1 MHLKLKAEFL
11 ISLKKKKSSTI
22 FALSRAHTHI
32 LFTYNILSYCV
43 VGADWNGKM
52 QLSSISIL
60 RDCIFFLFF
69 KKIFFFL
76 VLVKSSVMSDSLL
89 SPLLNEQ
96 PLEKEER
103 KKREEKRPVCY
114 FLS

>member
-1 MHLKLKAEFL
+1 
-11 ISLKKKKSSTI
+11 
-22 FALSRAHTHI
+22 
-32 LFTYNILSYCV
+32 
-43 VGADWNGKM
+43 M

-60 RDCIFFLFF
+60 RDCILFLFF
-69 KKIFFFL
+69 KKNLFFL